1 VTDFLVR
8 RDDLRIHRTDDGE
21 QALASAAEGTVQFRV
36 ERFGLTANNLTYAV
50 FGDSYGYWQ
59 FFPAPAGWGRI
70 PVWGFGAVSVSGV
83 DGIVP
88 GDRFYGYWPMS
99 SYVTLRASPNR
110 AGFVESSAARA
121 PLPSVYN
128 HYLRAVP
135 EAGFEPGQDDA
146 SMIMRPLFT
155 TAWLIAD
162 QLAANGWHGAEA
174 VVLASASSKTAYA
187 TAWAIREHDD
197 PPTLIGLTAAAN
209 VEFTEGLGVYDDV
222 LTYDNI
228 GALPADRGVV
238 LIDMAGNADVRRQ
251 VHEVTHRVL
260 RASIMVGATH
270 WEGATLVGD
279 GAPGPEPVFFFAPTV
294 ADERAA
300 ALGPAVFA
308 QRIGAAWVAFAERL
322 PELIEI
328 EHATGADALASAYAG
343 FVEGKT
349 DPRKGLVFTL

>member
-1 VTDFLVR
+1 MT
-8 RDDLRIHRTDDGE
+8 
-21 QALASAAEGTVQFRV
+21 
-36 ERFGLTANNLTYAV
+36 
-50 FGDSYGYWQ
+50 
-59 FFPAPAGWGRI
+59 
-70 PVWGFGAVSVSGV
+70 
-83 DGIVP
+83 
-88 GDRFYGYWPMS
+88 
-99 SYVTLRASPNR
+99 
-110 AGFVESSAARA
+110 
-121 PLPSVYN
+121 
-128 HYLRAVP
+128 
-135 EAGFEPGQDDA
+135 
-146 SMIMRPLFT
+146 
-155 TAWLIAD
+155 
-162 QLAANGWHGAEA
+162 
-174 VVLASASSKTAYA
+174 
-187 TAWAIREHDD
+187 
-197 PPTLIGLTAAAN
+197 
-209 VEFTEGLGVYDDV
+209 
-222 LTYDNI
+222 
-228 GALPADRGVV
+228 
-238 LIDMAGNADVRRQ
+238 GNAAVRRQ